1 MATYK
6 GIKGFKVDS
15 LTSDPTT
22 TGSVGQF
29 YYNSTSNAFKYVQPG
44 GIAAGTWA
52 SSSNLNI
59 GRSSILPSQAGAQ
72 TAAMAGSGGLPTS
85 SSNSAEQYD
94 GTSWAAVNNV
104 NNARQA
110 GGGAGTSTATLI
122 FGGNSP
128 AVDTESF
135 DGTNWSELS
144 ELNTNVSSVRGTGTQ
159 TAAICVGG
167 TSSNRTELWNG
178 ASWTEE
184 AGNLNTARAAVQ
196 CFGTSSAAISAGGS
210 PNQTITESWDGTSWT
225 NVASLNTGKSDGGAA
240 GIQTLGIVFKLGT
253 NEAWD
258 GTSWTEVNNLG
269 VPRQG
274 ISGCGTQ
281 TAAVAFGGSPGPSAS
296 GLATEEWTVPDIV
309 IKTVTTS

>member
-22 TGSVGQF
+22 EDSVGQF

-44 GIAAGTWA
+44 GVSAGTWA
-52 SSSNLNI
+52 SSGALNI
-59 GRSSILPSQAGAQ
+59 GRTSILPSQGGTQ
-72 TAAMAGSGGLPTS
+72 TAAMAGAGGLPTT

-94 GTSWAAVNNV
+94 GASWTAVNNV
-104 NNARQA
+104 NNARAA

-135 DGTNWSELS
+135 DGTNWTEVAN
-144 ELNTNVSSVRGTGTQ
+144 LNTSVSSVRGTGTQ

-178 ASWTEE
+178 SAWTEL
-184 AGNLNTARAAVQ
+184 AGNLNTARAAIQ
-196 CFGTSSAAISAGGS
+196 CMGISTAALAAGGS
-210 PNQTITESWDGTSWT
+210 PDQAITESWNGSSWT
-225 NVASLNTGKSDGGAA
+225 EVGNLNTGKSDGGAA

-269 VPRQG
+269 VSREG

-296 GLATEEWTVPDIV
+296 GLATEEWTVPEFS